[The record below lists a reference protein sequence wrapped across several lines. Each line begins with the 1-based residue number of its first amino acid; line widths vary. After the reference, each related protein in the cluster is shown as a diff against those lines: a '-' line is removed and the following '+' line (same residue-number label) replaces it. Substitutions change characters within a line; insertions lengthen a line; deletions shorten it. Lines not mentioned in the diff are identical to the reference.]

1 MTRKEARD
9 LSFKLIYQTEM
20 QKETPEYIMD
30 IYYMENELAQK
41 VKDYVEDVVCGVY
54 KNRNKIDECISDSL
68 EGWKIERIS
77 KVSLSAMRLS
87 IYEILFRDD
96 IPDNVSINEAVSLTK
111 EYEGSESASF
121 VNGMLASLLKKKEK
135 ESR

>member
-1 MTRKEARD
+1 
-9 LSFKLIYQTEM
+9 
-20 QKETPEYIMD
+20 
-30 IYYMENELAQK
+30 
-41 VKDYVEDVVCGVY
+41 
-54 KNRNKIDECISDSL
+54 
-68 EGWKIERIS
+68 
-77 KVSLSAMRLS
+77 MRLS